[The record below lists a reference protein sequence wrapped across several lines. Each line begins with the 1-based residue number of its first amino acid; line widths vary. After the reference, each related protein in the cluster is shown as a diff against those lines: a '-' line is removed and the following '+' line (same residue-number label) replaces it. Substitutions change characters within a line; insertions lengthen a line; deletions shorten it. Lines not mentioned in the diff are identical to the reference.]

1 FDTLLLNQTTGN
13 GSLDA
18 ANSTYLPYYLH
29 SVSVSAGYVLFNL
42 LVLLL
47 CVGGNALVCLVVL
60 RNRSMRSVINLFIL
74 NLAVSD
80 LLVGIFC
87 VPTTLID
94 SLITSGLPFLRNT
107 WTYLFDHSKP
117 PSVTPPFWLYHNRRV
132 PITALLAILLIWLLA
147 FAIIFPSAATLTV
160 MHLQDTYMVQGNQT
174 YPLFVCYE
182 DWPRPRLQRIYTTVI
197 FVHVYLA
204 PLGLISVMY
213 GYISIKLVSKLQQAG
228 LARVVKM
235 FIMVAV
241 LFLVS
246 WLPLWMLMLLAI
258 YRDLDQHQIDFLSSY
273 LFPIAHW
280 LAFSNSGINLV
291 IYGFYSENFRRG
303 FQAVVVCHSCVPMEA
318 PTSSG
323 CCWSALPPNKV
334 SSRNPGVSARSLPHT
349 DQRLTVFP
357 RGMPPG
363 IQGIL
368 LEGINRIAAP
378 NQVTSA
384 WE

>member
-1 FDTLLLNQTTGN
+1 MSGDIMRNQTTGN

-94 SLITSGLPFLRNT
+94 SLITSLWALCTRSGT
-107 WTYLFDHSKP
+107 G
-117 PSVTPPFWLYHNRRV
+117 RV

-213 GYISIKLVSKLQQAG
+213 GYISVKLVSKLQQAG
-228 LARVVKM
+228 LAEG
-235 FIMVAV
+235 
-241 LFLVS
+241 
-246 WLPLWMLMLLAI
+246 
-258 YRDLDQHQIDFLSSY
+258 
-273 LFPIAHW
+273 
-280 LAFSNSGINLV
+280 GINLV
-291 IYGFYSENFRRG
+291 IYGFYNENFRRG

-378 NQVTSA
+378 NQ
-384 WE
+384 